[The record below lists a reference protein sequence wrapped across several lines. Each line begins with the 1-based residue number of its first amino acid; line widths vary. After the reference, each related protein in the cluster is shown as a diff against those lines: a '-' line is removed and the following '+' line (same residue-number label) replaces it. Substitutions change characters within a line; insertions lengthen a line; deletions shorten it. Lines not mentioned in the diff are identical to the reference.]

1 MASFFQ
7 NPQSGVQIS
16 ARGALEY
23 RYNTSRNQLLF
34 VVAFSV
40 INLILQLVGADLYFL
55 FSAIVPLILVDFGM
69 FFCGKYPAEVYGEEY
84 SEYQFLDSS
93 VLVVLVVVAFAIIG
107 MYLLCWFLAKKQK
120 VAWLIIALVLFAL
133 DSAFMLWYYGIS
145 FGILFDALFHAW
157 IIYYLSAGI
166 RAAFQ
171 LKNLPP
177 EEEIVVDPTD
187 PTQQTLD
194 FTVDE

>member
-1 MASFFQ
+1 MANFFPGTQ
-7 NPQSGVQIS
+7 PGAQLT
-16 ARGALEY
+16 ARGALVF
-23 RYNTSRNQLLF
+23 RYNTARNQLLW
-34 VVAFSV
+34 VVAFSA

-55 FSAIVPLILVDFGM
+55 FSATAPLILTFFGM
-69 FFCGKYPAEVYGEEY
+69 FFCGKYPAEVYGEDF

-93 VLVVLVVVAFAIIG
+93 VFAVFVTVAFAIIG
-107 MYLLCWFLAKKQK
+107 MYLLCWFMAKKQK
-120 VAWLIIALVLFAL
+120 VAWMIVALVLFAL
-133 DSAFMLWYYGIS
+133 DTVLMLWYYGIS

-157 IIYYLSAGI
+157 VIYYLIVGI

-177 EEEIVVDPTD
+177 EEEFAVDPTD